1 MIIQTVSR
9 SLAEL
14 ARDVGFKEDTLF
26 GLTPYGN
33 MTSKL
38 SIPTGGTMPY
48 VKWKK
53 HDSDLRLPTYFEL
66 SKWLREEHEI
76 YLFIHRH
83 STGSDEWEFSYSVQY
98 LPKQYHNLKRRS
110 TKFKYI
116 EDTYIEY
123 PGGYTGCWYT
133 YEEALEAGLK
143 YCLSWI
149 K

>member
-1 MIIQTVSR
+1 MITQTVSR

-14 ARDVGFKEDTLF
+14 AREAGFKEDTLF

-38 SIPTGGTMPY
+38 SIPTDGTMPY

-66 SKWLREEHEI
+66 SKWLRSSNKFHIHVSYDFYRRKYDYAIQNLSEH
-76 YLFIHRH
+76 YT
-83 STGSDEWEFSYSVQY
+83 S
-98 LPKQYHNLKRRS
+98 KRRTIRFDREFDS
-110 TKFKYI
+110 
-116 EDTYIEY
+116 
-123 PGGYTGCWYT
+123 